1 MRSAFAF
8 ACWIFWFLGL
18 RAMKNFQMR
27 QLTACVENGLAFEIL
42 IYRGYCSAMS
52 CISRLKH
59 PFGLESPY
67 HLLHM
72 NSCRYSNKKLGLLL
86 PFVVL
91 NLCFAEL
98 QLLSACCVW
107 TPVAG
112 STKWREWL
120 TVLWCKPS
128 PLCNCR

>member
-59 PFGLESPY
+59 PFG
-67 HLLHM
+67 
-72 NSCRYSNKKLGLLL
+72 
-86 PFVVL
+86 
-91 NLCFAEL
+91 
-98 QLLSACCVW
+98 
-107 TPVAG
+107 
-112 STKWREWL
+112 
-120 TVLWCKPS
+120 
-128 PLCNCR
+128 